1 MHGVVAAGRARGLRW
16 SQVRAAYGRTCLGL
30 LGLGVTAP
38 LFLTPGQ
45 LSGPRLGDLAL
56 LAALPMAVIEFKRM
70 TPPLRAIGWI
80 AAFVL
85 TVTLLVQQSA
95 VGAQF
100 DAGDA
105 AFWFRW
111 IAASLV
117 APPVAGMLV
126 QDAACRRL
134 FFGAVLAGAAVH
146 VATSGLSLLIGR
158 EVLQAVGLA
167 SPRAMVTT
175 VAAQVRIAT
184 LAEHPNAAM
193 AMIGLAVPAGIA
205 LARGRST
212 RGVATW
218 VGVGLAMLGFVGALS
233 RAGLAAAGVAWLSR
247 IAVGRRWRERFN
259 VLGAVLALCV
269 VAAGV
274 LTLQGG
280 ADLDDVRFA
289 ERFDR
294 AALAD
299 NLAGRVET
307 WRRTLDQVAE
317 RPWGAGWTTANE
329 MGADRALSVSHNGYL
344 FTARTVGAAGAVVLL
359 VLHLVSAAR
368 MDAFTPLAAYLIV
381 AMFAEDLTQGAG
393 FVFLCCLVAA
403 LAWRRATPP

>member
-16 SQVRAAYGRTCLGL
+16 SQVRAAYGRTCLAL

-45 LSGPRLGDLAL
+45 FSGPRLGDLAL
-56 LAALPMAVIEFKRM
+56 LIALPMTLVEFRRM
-70 TPPLRAIGWI
+70 TPTLRAVGWG
-80 AAFVL
+80 AAFFL
-85 TVTLLVQQSA
+85 TVTMLAQQSA
-95 VGAQF
+95 VGARF

-105 AFWFRW
+105 VFWFRW

-117 APPVAGMLV
+117 APPVAALIAR
-126 QDAACRRL
+126 DEASRRL
-134 FFGAVLAGAAVH
+134 FFAAVLAGAAVH
-146 VATSGLSLLIGR
+146 VATSGLSLLVGR
-158 EVLQAVGLA
+158 EALQAVGLA
-167 SPRAMVTT
+167 SPRAVVTT
-175 VAAQVRIAT
+175 VAAQARITT

-193 AMIGLAVPAGIA
+193 AMIGLAIPAGIA
-205 LARGRST
+205 LARGRWT

-218 VGVGLAMLGFVGALS
+218 VGVGLVLAGFAGTLS
-233 RAGLAAAGVAWLSR
+233 RAGLAAAGVALLAR
-247 IAVGRRWRERFN
+247 IAVGWRWRERFN
-259 VLGAVLALCV
+259 VAASILALCV

-274 LTLQGG
+274 LTMQGG
-280 ADLDDVRFA
+280 ADLDDMRIA

-307 WRRTLDQVAE
+307 WRRTLDQAAD
-317 RPWGAGWTTANE
+317 RPGGAGWTTAQD

-344 FTARTVGAAGAVVLL
+344 FMARTVGAVGAVGLL
-359 VLHLVSAAR
+359 VLHLGSAAR
-368 MDAFTPLAAYLIV
+368 MDAFTPLSAYLLV
-381 AMFAEDLTQGAG
+381 AMLAEDLTQGAG

>member
-1 MHGVVAAGRARGLRW
+1 
-16 SQVRAAYGRTCLGL
+16 
-30 LGLGVTAP
+30 
-38 LFLTPGQ
+38 
-45 LSGPRLGDLAL
+45 
-56 LAALPMAVIEFKRM
+56 
-70 TPPLRAIGWI
+70 
-80 AAFVL
+80 
-85 TVTLLVQQSA
+85 
-95 VGAQF
+95 
-100 DAGDA
+100 
-105 AFWFRW
+105 
-111 IAASLV
+111 
-117 APPVAGMLV
+117 MLV
-126 QDAACRRL
+126 RDAACRRL

-158 EVLQAVGLA
+158 EALQAVGLA

-175 VAAQVRIAT
+175 VAAQVRITT

-193 AMIGLAVPAGIA
+193 AMIGLAVPAGIG
-205 LARGRST
+205 LARGRWT

-218 VGVGLAMLGFVGALS
+218 VGVCLAMLGFVGALS
-233 RAGLAAAGVAWLSR
+233 RAGLAAAGVAWLAR
-247 IAVGRRWRERFN
+247 IAVGRRWRERFS
-259 VLGAVLALCV
+259 VLGAVLALCF

-289 ERFDR
+289 KRFDR

-307 WRRTLDQVAE
+307 WRRTLDQVAD
-317 RPWGAGWTTANE
+317 RPWGAGWTTAQD

-344 FTARTVGAAGAVVLL
+344 FMARTVGAGAAVVLL

>member
-1 MHGVVAAGRARGLRW
+1 
-16 SQVRAAYGRTCLGL
+16 
-30 LGLGVTAP
+30 
-38 LFLTPGQ
+38 
-45 LSGPRLGDLAL
+45 
-56 LAALPMAVIEFKRM
+56 MAVVEFRRM
-70 TPPLRAIGWI
+70 TRPLRAIGWI

-95 VGAQF
+95 IGAGF

-117 APPVAGMLV
+117 APPVAGLLV
-126 QDAACRRL
+126 RDATCRPL
-134 FFGAVLAGAAVH
+134 FFAAVLAGAAVH

-158 EVLQAVGLA
+158 EALQAVGLA

-175 VAAQVRIAT
+175 VAAQVRITT

-205 LARGRST
+205 LARGRWT

-218 VGVGLAMLGFVGALS
+218 VGVGLALAGFVGTLS
-233 RAGLAAAGVAWLSR
+233 RAGLAAAGVAWLAR
-247 IAVGRRWRERFN
+247 IAVGWRWRERFN

-280 ADLDDVRFA
+280 ADLDDMRFA

-294 AALAD
+294 SALAD

-307 WRRTLDQVAE
+307 WRRTLDQVAVG
-317 RPWGAGWTTANE
+317 PWGAGWTTARE

-344 FTARTVGAAGAVVLL
+344 FMARTVGMAAAVVLFA
-359 VLHLVSAAR
+359 LHLVSAAR
-368 MDAFTPLAAYLIV
+368 MDVFTPLSAYLLT

-403 LAWRRATPP
+403 LAWRGATPP

>member
-1 MHGVVAAGRARGLRW
+1 MRGAVAAGRRRRLRW
-16 SQVRAAYGRTCLGL
+16 SQVTAAYGRTCLAL
-30 LGLGVTAP
+30 LGMGATAP
-38 LFLTPGQ
+38 LFLTPGL

-56 LAALPMAVIEFKRM
+56 LIALPMAGVEFGRM
-70 TPPLRAIGWI
+70 TPPLRAVGWV
-80 AAFVL
+80 AGLFL
-85 TVTLLVQQSA
+85 TVTMLAQQSA
-95 VGAQF
+95 VGASF
-100 DAGDA
+100 DGGDA

-117 APPVAGMLV
+117 APPVAGLLV
-126 QDAACRRL
+126 RDEACRRL
-134 FFGAVLAGAAVH
+134 FFAAVLIGAAVH

-175 VAAQVRIAT
+175 AAAQVRITT

-205 LARGRST
+205 LARGRWT
-212 RGVATW
+212 RSVATW
-218 VGVGLAMLGFVGALS
+218 AGVALALAGFAGTLS
-233 RAGLAAAGVAWLSR
+233 RAGLAAAGVAWLAR

-259 VLGAVLALCV
+259 VPGAVLALCV

-274 LTLQGG
+274 LMLQGG

-307 WRRTLDQVAE
+307 WRRTLDQAAD
-317 RPWGAGWTTANE
+317 RPWGAGWTTAQE
-329 MGADRALSVSHNGYL
+329 MGADRAASVSHNGYL
-344 FTARTVGAAGAVVLL
+344 FMARTVGAAAAVVLL
-359 VLHLVSAAR
+359 VLHLASVAR
-368 MDAFTPLAAYLIV
+368 MDAFTPLSACLLV
-381 AMFAEDLTQGAG
+381 AMLAEDLTQGAG

-403 LAWRRATPP
+403 LVWRRATPP